1 MEEEED
7 EDYIV
12 FYNSVIECGKRCQKY
27 IYWVKKDL
35 FGCFRIEEIVTKTM
49 IQV

>member
-12 FYNSVIECGKRCQKY
+12 FYNSVIECGKRVK
-27 IYWVKKDL
+27 IYL
-35 FGCFRIEEIVTKTM
+35 LG
-49 IQV
+49 